1 MADLKWSL
9 YFYDSGTW
17 EDITDYV
24 LSISEFRYEIDTR
37 SYGVGPVIRVVLD
50 SSCSA
55 REGKYKLKIGSHYI
69 YFSATGDCIEESGQE
84 KVTIALID
92 DFILSLDGKQI
103 KLPSGVNECEA
114 LAGGKFD
121 VKLYV
126 NKFTGDLAFRSKPHD
141 MDIPRTQIWSKLDN
155 KKYFWSA
162 EGIIIYQEEEP
173 RYEYQGKVGVL
184 KVGNTTYKVR
194 GYQFMNIKT
203 ILSQIISDESYGCEI
218 EELIKEDTTDKGV
231 YLGTGEIEQIWDAK
245 YINGKLVILY
255 SKRGTL
261 VIKVKDT
268 SGTDLYTK
276 TITTQDFR
284 DPFVD
289 GTDAIAYQIYAD
301 YYANAAYI
309 PFWYCSDFDA
319 DTTNQYYLRVIK
331 IDLSGTGA
339 TLSYDRTL
347 SATEFMSVIT
357 DPRTSD
363 ADTRESRWEGD
374 YTICGF
380 INFHFYY
387 DETGIHN
394 LIIWEHSQYLH
405 VMDIDRLVAGSSNW
419 KYVYDFGSSSFSHYM
434 VPDDMNALVGT
445 WSYDTGSS
453 SWYLNFANVAIDFS
467 GGSPSGVSKT
477 KGGKVV
483 DEDDW
488 GANASSYC
496 HGKWYHSIYWKKGSS
511 GDYYYYRI
519 PQIWTGFLQRSG
531 IYNRYNRDV
540 DDPLSIDSAFQQT
553 EAGTSWDRI
562 NDIAFIWRKWTG
574 PGINEYLKFCIRK
587 GYIWPRVW
595 RYQPLWYKDRKQQFI
610 DAFLTFGWFYQQIN
624 GKIKLIRIKESSS
637 SIGTFSTDDV
647 LTYRKYSGDLK
658 YGTGY
663 SFNVLSSTV
672 TVGDTD
678 RIKEVR
684 TVITRQGWIP
694 AQQVEFVNA
703 DWTDII
709 KADKDYVEITCDLD
723 AFHDKAGKYMPTLG
737 EKFTFDSNDYLI
749 VAVKINVMNNVI
761 RIKGVKI

>member
-1 MADLKWSL
+1 MADLKWTL
-9 YFYDSGTW
+9 YFYDSGSW

-24 LSISEFRYEIDTR
+24 ISISEFRYEIDTR
-37 SYGVGPVIRVVLD
+37 TYGTGPVIRVVLD

-55 REGKYKLKIGSHYI
+55 REGRYKLKIGSHYT
-69 YFSATGDCIEESGQE
+69 YYSATGDCIEESGQE
-84 KVTIALID
+84 RVTITLID

-114 LAGGKFD
+114 FAGGKFD
-121 VKLYV
+121 VALYV
-126 NKFTGDLAFRSKPHD
+126 KKFTGGLDLNSNPHD
-141 MDIPRTQIWSKLDN
+141 MDIPRTQLWKTLDD
-155 KKYFWSA
+155 KKFYWTID
-162 EGIIIYQEEEP
+162 GIIIVQDEEP
-173 RYEYQGKVGVL
+173 RYEYQGKMGVL
-184 KVGNTTYKVR
+184 KVGDTTYKVK

-203 ILSQIISDESYGCEI
+203 ILKQIISAEGYTYEI
-218 EELIKEDTTDKGV
+218 EDLIEEDDIDGST
-231 YLGTGEIEQIWDAK
+231 YLGTDEIEQIWDAK
-245 YINGKLVILY
+245 YVNGKLVILY
-255 SKRGTL
+255 SKAGTL

-284 DPFVD
+284 STFVD

-301 YYANAAYI
+301 YYANAVYI
-309 PFWYCSDFDA
+309 PFWYCSSFDA
-319 DTTNQYYLRVIK
+319 DSDLNEYYLRVIK

-347 SATEFMSVIT
+347 TAIEFMSVT
-357 DPRTSD
+357 TGVVRTSD
-363 ADTRESRWEGD
+363 ADTRESRWEGN
-374 YTICGF
+374 YIGYGF
-380 INFHFYY
+380 IDFHFYY

-394 LIIWEHSQYLH
+394 LIFWQYSQYLY
-405 VMDIDRLVAGSSNW
+405 VMDIDNLVAGSSNW
-419 KYVYDFGSSSFSHYM
+419 KYVYDFGYTSFRNYI
-434 VPDDMNALVGT
+434 VPDDMNAQVGT
-445 WSYDTGSS
+445 WGYDAGSS

-467 GGSPSGVSKT
+467 GSSPANTSKT

-488 GANASSYC
+488 DATSYC
-496 HGKWYHSIYWKKGSS
+496 HGKWYHSIYWKKGTS

-562 NDIAFIWRKWTG
+562 NDIAFIWRKKVE
-574 PGINEYLKFCIRK
+574 PGINEYLQYSIRK

-610 DAFLTFGWFYQQIN
+610 DAFLTFGWFYQQID

-684 TVITRQGWIP
+684 TVITKQGWTP
-694 AQQVEFVNA
+694 AQQVEFVNS
-703 DWTDII
+703 DWTDLIRS
-709 KADKDYVEITCDLD
+709 DKDYVEITCDLD
-723 AFHDKAGKYMPTLG
+723 AFYDKAGKYMPVLG
-737 EKFTFDSNDYLI
+737 EKFSFDSNDYLI
-749 VAVKINVMNNVI
+749 VGVKLNVMNNVI
-761 RIKGVKI
+761 RIKGVKV